1 MRPRLA
7 SRAQRLYL
15 QHLGDRVSWTGIVT
29 RPDRRGLGIGTS
41 LAAAVTMRG
50 LHLGRVMPYQTLEA
64 NVPSVK
70 VAKALG
76 YRRFGS
82 RLAIRP
88 PLGLQ
93 QLAR

>member
-1 MRPRLA
+1 
-7 SRAQRLYL
+7 
-15 QHLGDRVSWTGIVT
+15 
-29 RPDRRGLGIGTS
+29 
-41 LAAAVTMRG
+41 MRG
-50 LHLGRVMPYQTLEA
+50 LHLGHIMLYQTLEA

-70 VAKALG
+70 VAEALG